1 MKKHLV
7 KFTLMLLA
15 IALGVSNAFAEDVYK
30 KDGEDK
36 TGTWRWTDD
45 DAAEWKGTTL
55 EGKGESLIFAGT
67 GSTSKEFNF
76 NSQEPLVTL
85 VAEFKAGTDCGNE
98 GSYDFFTFGGI
109 TFKFNRVKNDDSGY
123 FKLVVDGKENILAG
137 KPTIGYYKI
146 TIVVNHDAD
155 EAYYTLDN
163 SAADDVVIASG
174 KVSTKADFKKVEFG
188 HHTVEGATYDK
199 EVRLRSLE
207 IKEYPD
213 VVLTLNNTY
222 EYSTFCS
229 DWDVDFSDV
238 TKVEAYKAS
247 VNGNVVT
254 LTQVKDKVKAGEGLL
269 IKNVGK
275 VTSVKLSIVHDAEP
289 LANNCLKGVT
299 KNMRASEFAGNDFE
313 GKKAY
318 ILANDKEFKYIDPEK
333 SEGTLQKGKAYLLL
347 SDGASAKP
355 STLFIGEATAING
368 VAVEKMADNAI
379 YNLQGMRVKTPT
391 KGLYIINGK
400 KYRF

>member
-1 MKKHLV
+1 M
-7 KFTLMLLA
+7 
-15 IALGVSNAFAEDVYK
+15 
-30 KDGEDK
+30 
-36 TGTWRWTDD
+36 
-45 DAAEWKGTTL
+45 
-55 EGKGESLIFAGT
+55 
-67 GSTSKEFNF
+67 
-76 NSQEPLVTL
+76 VTL
-85 VAEFKAGTDCGNE
+85 VAKFKAGNDCGNE

-146 TIVVNHDAD
+146 TIVVNHAAD

-174 KVSTKADFKKVEFG
+174 KVSTKADFKNVEFG

-199 EVRLRSLE
+199 DVRLRSLE
-207 IKEYPD
+207 IKEDPD

-275 VTSVKLSIVHDAEP
+275 VTSVKLSIVHDATP
-289 LANNCLKGVT
+289 LANNYLKGVT
-299 KNMRASEFAGNDFE
+299 KNMVAKDFAD
-313 GKKAY
+313 KKAY
-318 ILANDKEFKYIDPEK
+318 ILANDKEFKYIDPAK
-333 SEGTLQKGKAYLLL
+333 SDGTLQKGKAYL
-347 SDGASAKP
+347 DCTAEAGAKP

-368 VAVEKMADNAI
+368 VAVEKKADNAI

>member
-1 MKKHLV
+1 MV

-36 TGTWRWTDD
+36 TCGWTTDD
-45 DAAEWKGTTL
+45 ENEWEGTKL
-55 EGKGESLIFAGT
+55 ADDGKSLNIVGT

-85 VAEFKAGTDCGNE
+85 VAKFKAGNNCGNE

-123 FKLVVDGKENILAG
+123 FKLVVDGKEKTLEG
-137 KPTIGYYKI
+137 KPKTSGYYKI
-146 TIVVNHDAD
+146 TIVVNHAKD

-163 SAADDVVIASG
+163 SDDDDVLIASG
-174 KVSTKADFKKVEFG
+174 TVSTKADFKKVEFG
-188 HHTVEGATYDK
+188 HHTAEGATFSK
-199 EVRLRSLE
+199 NVCLRSLE
-207 IKEYPD
+207 IKEDPA
-213 VVLTLNNTY
+213 VVLTLNTTY
-222 EYSTFCS
+222 KYSTFCS

-269 IKNVGK
+269 IKNVGN
-275 VTSVKLSIVHDAEP
+275 VTSVKLPIVHDAEP

-299 KNMRASEFAGNDFE
+299 KNMRASDFAGNDFE

-318 ILANDKEFKYIDPEK
+318 ILANDEEFKYIDPAK
-333 SEGTLQKGKAYLLL
+333 SDGTLQKGKAYLLL
-347 SDGASAKP
+347 SDETLAKP

-368 VAVEKMADNAI
+368 VAVEKKADNAI

>member
-30 KDGEDK
+30 KNGEDK
-36 TGTWRWTDD
+36 TGTYRWTNSDLT
-45 DAAEWKGTTL
+45 EWQNTKL
-55 EGKGESLIFAGT
+55 EADGESLIFDGT

-85 VAEFKAGTDCGNE
+85 VAKFKAGNDCGNE

-109 TFKFNRVKNDDSGY
+109 TFKFNKVNKNNSGY
-123 FKLVVDGKENILAG
+123 FKLVVDGTTEKTLEGI
-137 KPTIGYYKI
+137 PTSVYYTI
-146 TIVVNHDAD
+146 TIVVNHAAD
-155 EAYYTLDN
+155 EASYTLAN
-163 SAADDVVIASG
+163 TSGVIASG
-174 KVSTKADFKKVEFG
+174 TEKTTADFKKVEFG
-188 HHTVEGATYDK
+188 HYTAEGATYNNK
-199 EVRLRSLE
+199 KVQLKSLE
-207 IKEYPD
+207 IKEDPD

-222 EYSTFCS
+222 KYSTFCS
-229 DWDVDFSDV
+229 DWNVDFSGV
-238 TKVEAYKAS
+238 TDVEAYKAT
-247 VNGNVVT
+247 VNGNEVT

-269 IKNVGK
+269 IKNVGN
-275 VTSVKLSIVHDAEP
+275 VTSVTLPVAHDAVALEK
-289 LANNCLKGVT
+289 NCLKGVT
-299 KNMRASEFAGNDFE
+299 KNMEASAFAD
-313 GKKAY
+313 KKAY
-318 ILANDKEFKYIDPEK
+318 ILANDKEFKYIDPAK
-333 SEGTLQKGKAYLLL
+333 SEGTLQKGKAYL
-347 SDGASAKP
+347 DCTAEPGAKP

-368 VAVEKMADNAI
+368 IAVEKNADNAI

>member
-7 KFTLMLLA
+7 KFTLILLA

-36 TGTWRWTDD
+36 TCGWTTDD
-45 DAAEWKGTTL
+45 ENEWEGTKL
-55 EGKGESLIFAGT
+55 ADDGKSLNIVGT

-85 VAEFKAGTDCGNE
+85 VAKFKAGNNCGNE

-123 FKLVVDGKENILAG
+123 FKLVVDGKEKTLEG
-137 KPTIGYYKI
+137 KPKTSGYYKI
-146 TIVVNHDAD
+146 TIVVNHAKD

-163 SAADDVVIASG
+163 SDDDDVLIASG
-174 KVSTKADFKKVEFG
+174 TVSTKADFKKVEFG
-188 HHTVEGATYDK
+188 HHTAEGATFSK
-199 EVRLRSLE
+199 NVCLRSLE
-207 IKEYPD
+207 IKEDPD
-213 VVLTLNNTY
+213 VVLTLKNTY
-222 EYSTFCS
+222 LYSTFCS
-229 DWDVDFSDV
+229 DWDVDFSGV
-238 TKVEAYKAS
+238 TEVAAYKAN

-269 IKNVGK
+269 IKNVGN
-275 VTSVKLSIVHDAEP
+275 VTSVKLPIVHDAEA

-299 KNMRASEFAGNDFE
+299 KNMVASDFAGSDFA

-333 SEGTLQKGKAYLLL
+333 SRGTLQKGKAYLLL
-347 SDGASAKP
+347 SDETLAKP

-368 VAVEKMADNAI
+368 VAVEKKADNAI